1 MNAHFTSGVQWVNV
15 KITLGTLKTKANYQ
29 KFGSFQNPAL
39 IVQMY
44 SP

>member
-15 KITLGTLKTKANYQ
+15 KITLGTLKANYQ